1 MILAL
6 LVSAATIG
14 WGASTASADHD
25 AVPAPIVTQADGH
38 GTIWEASNSCYYPN
52 CTAAH
57 QAGEGDIPPNS
68 RITATGKTATVM
80 ASRVSGS

>member
-14 WGASTASADHD
+14 WGASTASAEHD

-57 QAGEGDIPPNS
+57 QAGEGDIPSNS
-68 RITATGKTATVM
+68 PHYCNKQDRDGDGI
-80 ASRVSGS
+80 SCEW